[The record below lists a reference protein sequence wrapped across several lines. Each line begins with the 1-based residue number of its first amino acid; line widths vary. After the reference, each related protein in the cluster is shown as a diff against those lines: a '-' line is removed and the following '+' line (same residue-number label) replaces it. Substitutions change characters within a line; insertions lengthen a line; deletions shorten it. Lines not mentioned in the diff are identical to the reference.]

1 MPDECSSERWEIT
14 TLNSETKDHVVDSG
28 DPGLSA
34 VREHLSRARDGGQ
47 GAVEGHDGPD
57 VEGGPR
63 RRVRSRANLQRA
75 DGCSWQDERWTI
87 VKGIFCGLVKK
98 IQKETNMKAMFV
110 HNKPLKSEMG
120 MHENILKF

>member
-1 MPDECSSERWEIT
+1 M
-14 TLNSETKDHVVDSG
+14 
-28 DPGLSA
+28 
-34 VREHLSRARDGGQ
+34 REHLSRARDGGQ

-75 DGCSWQDERWTI
+75 NGCSWQDERWTI

-98 IQKETNMKAMFV
+98 KKKKKKKMKAMCYPTRDLV
-110 HNKPLKSEMG
+110 TLGGND
-120 MHENILKF
+120 